1 MFSEVVTRYVDE
13 ALAQQRR
20 RGGMMSPGK
29 LPEAMRDRSIP
40 PANDWIGWKAIP
52 TTISDAD
59 LDALEREAG
68 LEFPPLYRD
77 FLRYRHFVELTETG
91 VRFERHISDEWQAT
105 LRELYSYSRKYMLD
119 VGLLPFGSECYMDAG
134 QACFDTRFRLP
145 DGDCPVVFW
154 DHEWVG
160 TPKEI
165 GALFSSS
172 RKMFECLYMFAA
184 NDLNFIYHD
193 PTYDDDALLPRKR
206 ELLAQFLAIDPEG
219 AGGPARDYWTAWGL

>member
-20 RGGMMSPGK
+20 RGGMKVPGK

-40 PANDWIGWKAIP
+40 PVDDWIGWKAIP

-77 FLRYRHFVELTETG
+77 FLRYRHFVDLTETG
-91 VRFERHISDEWQAT
+91 VRFERHISDEWQAR

-119 VGLLPFGSECYMDAG
+119 VGLLPFGWESFMDAG
-134 QACFDTRFRLP
+134 DACFDTRFRLP

-154 DHEWVG
+154 DHEWIG

-184 NDLNFIYHD
+184 NDLDFIYHD
-193 PTYDDDALLPRKR
+193 PTDDDDALLPRKR
-206 ELLAQFLAIDPEG
+206 ALLAQFLAIDPEG